1 MATEITSQLHYT
13 LKGYNMLLYFA
24 GTMITYEPDEEC
36 ITDFWNQGILK
47 KLPVSSSNPVFLKA
61 ASQLR
66 DSCRDKSSSTNA
78 MSEDFYRLFSR
89 EKAPLA
95 PVYESSYAKTPVSG
109 RSLNDNDVTDF
120 YNSYGWLPEFRPEI
134 KDDHLGS
141 ELLFLTI
148 LVDKY
153 LVLDDEACRREM
165 RNEIQRYIEQH
176 MLSWLP
182 EWHRRV
188 QENSVTLSYRGISS
202 LIYACVADIYSILL
216 NRNGQGNQ
224 NLYLRN

>member
-1 MATEITSQLHYT
+1 MATEIISQLHNT

-24 GTMITYEPDEEC
+24 GTMITYEPADEC
-36 ITDFWNQGILK
+36 ITDFWNQGIVK
-47 KLPVSSSNPVFLKA
+47 KLPVSSSNPVFIKA

-66 DSCRDKSSSTNA
+66 ESCSDKSSSINA
-78 MSEDFYRLFSR
+78 MNEDFFRLFSR
-89 EKAPLA
+89 VKAPLA

-109 RSLNDNDVTDF
+109 GSLNDHDVTEF

-148 LVDKY
+148 MVDKY

-176 MLSWLP
+176 LLSWLP

-202 LIYACVADIYSILL
+202 LIYACVEDIYSILL
-216 NRNGQGNQ
+216 NRNDRDKQQ
-224 NLYLRN
+224 VYLRN